1 VKYKKEFTI
10 SIVVLFV
17 FAILIYLET
26 QLPFFKKFLP
36 VDENK
41 LIVII
46 LNINLLLI
54 LLLIFLI
61 TRTIV
66 KNYIEKKRGIWGA
79 RLKTKLT
86 FTLLFISIIPSF
98 SLFVLSTGFFN
109 ISMERWF
116 SQKIE
121 ETLDNAIEISQ
132 FYYDNLFQRYETI
145 GLSIS
150 QEIKKG
156 GLLEDKKRLESF
168 LKGKTKQKSF
178 SFYSVY
184 DGEHRMLLGNM
195 PDDARSFIST
205 KLKAAEKKTH
215 IRLIVPLKKGELVVA
230 GINIYGDE
238 NRNNMFLFIGDAI
251 NVKGEQRLKAIS
263 EFHREFKESRTFKKI
278 LKYSF
283 IIPLFLTTIITI
295 FFSVWVG
302 IKIANEITTPIE
314 KVKEGASII
323 AKGKFDI
330 TLEEKGKDEIGTLV
344 SAFNSMARELKIAK
358 EELEEKRRYI
368 EVILDNVATGIIST
382 DNKGNIVLLNRAAR
396 DILNIQ
402 GNEWIGKPLKKVFG
416 SDLKQ
421 AMKSFLKEAKGISD
435 NRVVVKEMRLK
446 LKNDITYIR
455 ASLTT
460 LKDEYKNI
468 EGFIIAFDD
477 ITHFVR
483 AEKLATWREVAK
495 KLTHEIKNPLT
506 PIMLSAERI
515 RRKFLSVLEG
525 KDKEIIDETTSVI
538 IKSADEIKGIV
549 NELTKLTQLSRTKGM
564 DNINEIIIETIN
576 IYKNLFPNIDF
587 KFFESNIPMCTI
599 DREGIKRV
607 MVNLITNA
615 AKAIGESKGTIEIST
630 NYSVNK
636 NNVIIR
642 VADSGCGIADED
654 KEKIFDPYFTKDK
667 DGTGLGLAIVQSIIL
682 EHNGRIYVEDNK
694 PTGTCFVIEVPVVE
708 A

>member
-1 VKYKKEFTI
+1 MKYKKEFTI
-10 SIVVLFV
+10 SIIVLLIFG
-17 FAILIYLET
+17 ILIYLET

-41 LIVII
+41 LIIII

-54 LLLIFLI
+54 LLLMFLI
-61 TRTIV
+61 TRTV
-66 KNYIEKKRGIWGA
+66 AKNYLEKKRGIWGS

-98 SLFVLSTGFFN
+98 SLFILSTGFFN

-145 GLSIS
+145 GVSLSD
-150 QEIKKG
+150 EIKKRN
-156 GLLEDKKRLESF
+156 LLEDKRELEGF
-168 LKGKTKQKSF
+168 LKAQARQKSF
-178 SFYSVY
+178 SFYSLHDTHGSMFV
-184 DGEHRMLLGNM
+184 GNM
-195 PDDARSFIST
+195 PEHA
-205 KLKAAEKKTH
+205 KTSLSSSIKTPDKDKN
-215 IRLIVPLKKGELVVA
+215 IRLIVPLRKGELVVA
-230 GINIYGDE
+230 GTNIYENSDKHTILFVGD
-238 NRNNMFLFIGDAI
+238 FIRVHGT
-251 NVKGEQRLKAIS
+251 QRLKAIS
-263 EFHREFKESRTFKKI
+263 DFHREFKESRTFKKI

-330 TLEEKGKDEIGTLV
+330 TLEDKGKDEIGTLV
-344 SAFNSMARELKIAK
+344 AAFNSMARELKIAK
-358 EELEEKRRYI
+358 EELEEKKRYI
-368 EVILDNVATGIIST
+368 EIILDNVATGIIST
-382 DNKGNIVLLNRAAR
+382 DNRGNIVLLNRAAR
-396 DILNIQ
+396 DILSIE
-402 GNEWIGKPLKKVFG
+402 GDEWIGKSLKKVFG
-416 SDLKQ
+416 SDLKR
-421 AMKSFLKEAKGISD
+421 AMKSFLKEAKDISD
-435 NRVVVKEMRLK
+435 NRVVVKEMRLR

-460 LKDEYKNI
+460 LKDEHKKN

-477 ITHFVR
+477 ITHFVK

-515 RRKFLSVLEG
+515 RRKILTILEG
-525 KDKEIIDETTSVI
+525 KDREIIDETTSVI
-538 IKSADEIKGIV
+538 MKSVDEIKGIV
-549 NELTKLTQLSRTKGM
+549 NELTKLTQLSRAKTL
-564 DNINEIIIETIN
+564 DDLNEIIRETIN
-576 IYKNLFPNIDF
+576 VYKNLFTNIHF
-587 KFFESNIPMCTI
+587 QFNESKLPMCMV
-599 DREGIKRV
+599 DKEGIKRA

-615 AKAIGESKGTIEIST
+615 AKAIGVNHGTIEIST
-630 NYSVNK
+630 NYNIIK
-636 NNVIIR
+636 GNVVIK
-642 VADSGCGIADED
+642 VADNGCGIPDED
-654 KEKIFDPYFTKDK
+654 KERIFDPYFTKDK

-682 EHNGRIYVEDNK
+682 EHNGRIFVEDNK
-694 PTGTCFVIEVPVVE
+694 PTGSCFVIELPVI
-708 A
+708 